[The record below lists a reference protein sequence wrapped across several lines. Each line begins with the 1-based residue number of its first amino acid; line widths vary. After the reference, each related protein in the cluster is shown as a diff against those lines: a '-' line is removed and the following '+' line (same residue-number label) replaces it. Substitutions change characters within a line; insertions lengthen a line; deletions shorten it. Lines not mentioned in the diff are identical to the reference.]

1 MTTPIAEI
9 AEAAETVARTSR
21 QSIARMQ
28 NRGLVI
34 QTAFPGDVI
43 LTTPLIR
50 RAAERTGAPVDV
62 VVIPAAA
69 PVLQNNPHIR
79 DIITFDKQGADRGL
93 GGFWRL
99 ARKLKT
105 RRYGT
110 AYLAQGSLR
119 TALLAFVARI
129 PRRIG
134 YAREGRT
141 LLLTDAIPV
150 PRPGEIPAHQRYYYL
165 ELLRRAGLIDALPE
179 CAEIRLRADP
189 EAGYSLLRDFG
200 LRSGRVIGVSPGAQN
215 SQAKQ
220 WLPERFAAVASKLAE
235 EWEAEVAL
243 FGTAAERELCGLIAE
258 LIGPQAHNL
267 GGRTTLGQFLDLAA
281 ACLAFVTNDSG
292 SMHVAAAVGTPTVA
306 VFGPTNVE
314 ATGPSSSL
322 ARVVRIPVECS
333 PCEHRRCPIDH
344 RCMTRVEPEMVLAAA
359 LTLHGHAKQDH

>member
-1 MTTPIAEI
+1 MRLLVRATNWVGDAIISVPALREIRRVHPAAEI
-9 AEAAETVARTSR
+9 T
-21 QSIARMQ
+21 I
-28 NRGLVI
+28 
-34 QTAFPGDVI
+34 
-43 LTTPLIR
+43 
-50 RAAERTGAPVDV
+50 
-62 VVIPAAA
+62 
-69 PVLQNNPHIR
+69 
-79 DIITFDKQGADRGL
+79 
-93 GGFWRL
+93 L
-99 ARKLKT
+99 ARPWVADLYHREDFCDEVMVYEGGRWAVT
-105 RRYGT
+105 ARLRERRFDC
-110 AYLAQGSLR
+110 AIVLPNAFDA
-119 TALLAFVARI
+119 ALVTWLARI

-134 YAREGRT
+134 YAREGRA
-141 LLLTDAIPV
+141 LLLTDPIPV

-165 ELLRRAGLIDALPE
+165 ELLRRAGWIDAFPE

-189 EAGYSLLRDFG
+189 EAGRSMLRDFG

-220 WLPERFAAVASKLAE
+220 WFPERFAAVASKLAE
-235 EWEAEVAL
+235 EWEAEVAV
-243 FGTAAERELCGLIAE
+243 FGTAAEGELCGLVAG
-258 LIGPQAHNL
+258 LIGPQAHPL
-267 GGRTTLGQFLDLAA
+267 GGRTTVGQFLDLAA
-281 ACLAFVTNDSG
+281 ACLVFVTNDSG